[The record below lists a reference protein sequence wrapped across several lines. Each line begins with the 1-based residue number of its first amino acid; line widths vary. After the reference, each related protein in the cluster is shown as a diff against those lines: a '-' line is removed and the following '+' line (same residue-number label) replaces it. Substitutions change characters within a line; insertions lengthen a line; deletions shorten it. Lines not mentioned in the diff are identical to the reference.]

1 MEFTILRRR
10 SQTNLRIDIPL
21 IYKLVIL
28 LRSHKE
34 YKIVATSSSI
44 AFRIVCLCDMAIKQ
58 IIKYGEDQK
67 VVQTG
72 KAETDIE
79 REFVYKIGMIRLNAY
94 DTAKALNG
102 ELSKAMGIKNLKNK
116 IFKEMEVKN
125 IIRIGKGSIFNK
137 IVLTNLDIWNE
148 IHLGIISECRSG
160 GSLGCKVLLLAL
172 DYINKMESLLVLC
185 NESDTKLLVQCLSDF
200 KTDIRERRCKLEDQ
214 LVFDFLKVLL
224 K

>member
-1 MEFTILRRR
+1 MEFTMLRRR

-21 IYKLVIL
+21 IHKLVVL

-34 YKIVATSSSI
+34 YKIVATSSSM

-72 KAETDIE
+72 RAETDIE
-79 REFVYKIGMIRLNAY
+79 REFVYKIGILKLNAL
-94 DTAKALNG
+94 DTVKALNG
-102 ELSKAMGIKNLKNK
+102 EISKTMGIKNLKNK

-125 IIRIGKGSIFNK
+125 IIRISKGSIFNK

-148 IHLGIISECRSG
+148 IYTGIISECKSG
-160 GSLGCKVLLLAL
+160 ASLGCKIILLAL

-185 NESDTKLLVQCLSDF
+185 NESDTKLLSESLSDF
-200 KTDIRERRCKLEDQ
+200 KIQIKEKRCKPEDQ
-214 LVFDFLKVLL
+214 LIFDFLKILL